1 MSNKNPSIGVI
12 DHNYANIHSV
22 VKALDYL
29 KVKHK
34 IIKKADDINNVEA
47 IILPGVGSFDAAME
61 SLNNNGF
68 TNEIKEASKKNLPIM
83 GVCLGMQLLFEKSD
97 EGSLAGIGIVKGE
110 VIKINVDNTN
120 LKIPHMGWNKTT
132 KCHGNTLMDGIENDT
147 YFYYVHGYKCIPHD
161 ESIMTSFTTYS
172 QKICSSIEVNSIFGT
187 QFHPEKSGM
196 EGINVYKNF
205 ISKLKEL

>member
-1 MSNKNPSIGVI
+1 MKKKIAIIEYNTGNVSAISNMLSKINEKSVI
-12 DHNYANIHSV
+12 TSDP
-22 VKALDYL
+22 
-29 KVKHK
+29 K
-34 IIKKADDINNVEA
+34 IIEDSEI

-97 EGSLAGIGIVKGE
+97 EGSMAGIGIVKGE

-172 QKICSSIEVNSIFGT
+172 QKICSSI
-187 QFHPEKSGM
+187 
-196 EGINVYKNF
+196 
-205 ISKLKEL
+205 